1 MLDDRGVLDGT
12 QVVSGSLA
20 SMTLADVGAAV
31 ITVARPVG
39 GDVGPPDPAVRR
51 GISSDFASVNR
62 NKRAISLD
70 STDPAGRDVVLD
82 LAEPATVSES
92 VGEVR
97 DAVGKTDA
105 LVNNAGIAGPSV
117 PFPSRSGGL
126 TSQTTCAGR
135 FCALAKEWER

>member
-1 MLDDRGVLDGT
+1 MTWDRQTSPFVD
-12 QVVSGSLA
+12 
-20 SMTLADVGAAV
+20 
-31 ITVARPVG
+31 
-39 GDVGPPDPAVRR
+39 

-70 STDPAGRDVVLD
+70 STDPAGRDVFLD

-92 VGEVR
+92 VGEGR
-97 DAVGKTDA
+97 AAVGKIDA

-117 PFPSRSGGL
+117 PFPSRGGGL

-135 FCALAKEWER
+135 FCAVAKEWER